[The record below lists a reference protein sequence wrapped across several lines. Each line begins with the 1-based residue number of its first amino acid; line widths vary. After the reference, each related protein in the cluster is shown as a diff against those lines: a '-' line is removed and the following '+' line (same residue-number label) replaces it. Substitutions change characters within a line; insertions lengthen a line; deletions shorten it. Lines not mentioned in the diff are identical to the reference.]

1 MLGAILGDIVGSPYE
16 FDHNNYKHKDF
27 PLLSEKS
34 HFTDDTVMT
43 AAVAVGLIDGKGL
56 PERTFCAV
64 QHEMRFWGRE
74 YPHAG
79 YGGMFRRWLHAENPK
94 PYGSFGNGSAMRVS
108 AAGWLFDTLDKTLEM
123 AKVTAEVTHNHPEGI
138 KGAQA
143 TAAVIF
149 LARTCDE
156 IRPTYHHVETCQ
168 ETVPEAII
176 AFLESVSFEDALR
189 NAVSLGGDSDTLACI
204 TGGIAEAF
212 YGMPQELRDETLKR
226 LPEDIREGYELFRW
240 NIGQR

>member
-43 AAVAVGLIDGKGL
+43 VAV
-56 PERTFCAV
+56 
-64 QHEMRFWGRE
+64 
-74 YPHAG
+74 
-79 YGGMFRRWLHAENPK
+79 
-94 PYGSFGNGSAMRVS
+94 
-108 AAGWLFDTLDKTLEM
+108 
-123 AKVTAEVTHNHPEGI
+123 
-138 KGAQA
+138 
-143 TAAVIF
+143 AVIF
-149 LARTCDE
+149 LARTGHSKPEIKRYVEQTFGYDLNCTCDE

-168 ETVPEAII
+168 QTVPEAII

-226 LPEDIREGYELFRW
+226 LPEDIREGYELLCFM
-240 NIGQR
+240 IAKMI

>member
-1 MLGAILGDIVGSPYE
+1 MDALKRKMEI
-16 FDHNNYKHKDF
+16 
-27 PLLSEKS
+27 
-34 HFTDDTVMT
+34 
-43 AAVAVGLIDGKGL
+43 AAVAF
-56 PERTFCAV
+56 FC
-64 QHEMRFWGRE
+64 
-74 YPHAG
+74 
-79 YGGMFRRWLHAENPK
+79 
-94 PYGSFGNGSAMRVS
+94 
-108 AAGWLFDTLDKTLEM
+108 T
-123 AKVTAEVTHNHPEGI
+123 VTALIAAYSCATTAAANL
-138 KGAQA
+138 ARQTA
-143 TAAVIF
+143 TAPVAEYVEQTF
-149 LARTCDE
+149 GYNLNRTCDE

>member
-1 MLGAILGDIVGSPYE
+1 MPFLMIRNDITKVAADAIVNPANRNLLQGSGTSRAIYRAAGEQELTASCEAIGRCDLGRAVCTPAFGLPAKYIFHAVCPAWHGGGFGEAEQLASAYHSALKLAAKYHCESVA
-16 FDHNNYKHKDF
+16 F
-27 PLLSEKS
+27 PLLSS
-34 HFTDDTVMT
+34 
-43 AAVAVGLIDGKGL
+43 
-56 PERTFCAV
+56 
-64 QHEMRFWGRE
+64 
-74 YPHAG
+74 
-79 YGGMFRRWLHAENPK
+79 
-94 PYGSFGNGSAMRVS
+94 GNYD
-108 AAGWLFDTLDKTLEM
+108 L
-123 AKVTAEVTHNHPEGI
+123 N
-138 KGAQA
+138 
-143 TAAVIF
+143 
-149 LARTCDE
+149 RTCDE

>member
-1 MLGAILGDIVGSPYE
+1 MGNAFGMIPGLETDEWSNDACRGYVIMAMEDCGFSKKDIRRVVGQLYE

-79 YGGMFRRWLHAENPK
+79 YGGMFRRL
-94 PYGSFGNGSAMRVS
+94 
-108 AAGWLFDTLDKTLEM
+108 
-123 AKVTAEVTHNHPEGI
+123 
-138 KGAQA
+138 
-143 TAAVIF
+143 
-149 LARTCDE
+149 
-156 IRPTYHHVETCQ
+156 
-168 ETVPEAII
+168 
-176 AFLESVSFEDALR
+176 
-189 NAVSLGGDSDTLACI
+189 
-204 TGGIAEAF
+204 
-212 YGMPQELRDETLKR
+212 
-226 LPEDIREGYELFRW
+226 
-240 NIGQR
+240 